1 MKILCNKTG
10 RQGFSIVEVLV
21 AISVITIGITG
32 AMNLINFT
40 ISSVTMSKSQTIAV
54 NLTQEGME
62 VIRSIR
68 DSNWLE
74 NVVWDSGLGAGDYQV
89 QYDNNSLLLL
99 SGNPVLKIDS
109 NGFYQ
114 YDSGTDTRFKRKM
127 TISDVS
133 ANEIKVV
140 SEVTWDERGKSYNTS
155 VETRLYD
162 WR

>member
-1 MKILCNKTG
+1 MKHSTYNK
-10 RQGFSIVEVLV
+10 GFSIIEVLV

-40 ISSVTMSKSQTIAV
+40 ISSVAMSKSQTIAV
-54 NLTQEGME
+54 SLTQEGME
-62 VIRSIR
+62 IVRSIR

-74 NVVWDSGLGAGDYQV
+74 KVAWDSGLGAGDYRV

-99 SGNPVLKIDS
+99 SGNPVLKINS

-140 SEVTWDERGKSYNTS
+140 SEVTWDERGKSYDTS
-155 VETRLYD
+155 AETRLYD
-162 WR
+162 WK

>member
-1 MKILCNKTG
+1 MKYLTCNK
-10 RQGFSIVEVLV
+10 GFSIIEVLI
-21 AISVITIGITG
+21 AIFVIIIGITG

-40 ISSVTMSKSQTIAV
+40 ISSVAISKSQTIAV
-54 NLTQEGME
+54 NLAQEGME
-62 VIRSIR
+62 IVRSIR

-74 NVVWDSGLGAGDYQV
+74 DIVWDSGLVAGDYRV
-89 QYDNNSLLLL
+89 QYDNNSLLLF
-99 SGNPVLKIDS
+99 SGNPVLKINS

-140 SEVTWDERGKSYNTS
+140 SEVTWDERGKSYDTS
-155 VETRLYD
+155 AETRLYD
-162 WR
+162 WK